1 MDSWKKLNEY
11 AFADI
16 RANQNGRR
24 ALDYPIL
31 YFFSGKSGLRWV
43 GDGSQCS
50 IQIPYDTEVAKTKKS
65 FGALLGYGQPFSA
78 THAFDMNDDGLPDVL
93 EINGLSTS
101 CGCTKAAVE
110 SETIMPGKTTNL
122 LVTFDP
128 NIMGDDEVGDI
139 LRVIYIKSNDP
150 NQPEVE
156 VEIKANV
163 KK

>member
-1 MDSWKKLNEY
+1 MIKDRYNKGVIIIASVLII
-11 AFADI
+11 AM
-16 RANQNGRR
+16 
-24 ALDYPIL
+24 
-31 YFFSGKSGLRWV
+31 V
-43 GDGSQCS
+43 GGGCVNKAPKIEITPSSYDFGV
-50 IQIPYDTEVAKTKKS
+50 IPYEKVE
-65 FGALLGYGQPFSA
+65 
-78 THAFDMNDDGLPDVL
+78 HAFLVKNTGTDVL

-101 CGCTKAAVE
+101 CGCTKATVE